1 MIKECNII
9 SNNGL
14 NMVINYDG
22 KIIQMPSI
30 HIHNSTCFV
39 KYDKGFYSV
48 VSREDYEKQNNAKKQ
63 KKRETAHANS
73 VESEKT
79 VDVECEENMSEEI
92 K

>member
-14 NMVINYDG
+14 NMVIDYDG
-22 KIIQMPSI
+22 KIIQMPST

-39 KYDKGFYSV
+39 KYDKGIYSV
-48 VSREDYEKQNNAKKQ
+48 VSRDDYEKQNNVKKQ
-63 KKRETAHANS
+63 KKKEAAPVNS
-73 VESEKT
+73 AEPEKAVEA
-79 VDVECEENMSEEI
+79 ECEEYMSEKI